1 MTVTKVDR
9 DVWCAAIMR
18 NFPTIPRT
26 RITLPIQWEVC
37 PPREGH
43 QCGDGGLPGGGIDH
57 TCVVGLLGTTVL
69 PLAGYVEKRERS
81 IIFSNGGTG
90 VCFNCFNLRDSQ
102 KPLTFLV
109 AQMVKHLPTMQKT
122 RVQSLGQED
131 LLEKKMATHSSIL
144 AWKIPWTEGPGGP
157 RGHRVTH
164 DWATSL
170 SLSGPVSLSHVSS
183 IALGDKGQNLILTQR
198 IEYAASTLNTET
210 TLTKACPFNIAPKMK
225 IL

>member
-18 NFPTIPRT
+18 DFPTIPRT

-90 VCFNCFNLRDSQ
+90 VCFNCFNLRGSQ

-109 AQMVKHLPTMQKT
+109 AQMVKHLPTMQET
-122 RVQSLGQED
+122 WVQTLGLED
-131 LLEKKMATHSSIL
+131 LLKKKMAAHSRIL
-144 AWKIPWTEGPGGP
+144 AWKIPWTEEPGRLQSVGSQ
-157 RGHRVTH
+157 RVGH

-170 SLSGPVSLSHVSS
+170 AGRLNEIKHKLLSTVIVTAISS
-183 IALGDKGQNLILTQR
+183 ITFIITTSATTATAFTVVIYKALWQTI
-198 IEYAASTLNTET
+198 
-210 TLTKACPFNIAPKMK
+210 
-225 IL
+225 